1 MHFDYHI
8 VSARLHVVHGKF
20 QLEFVMDLKSVEEGW
35 RNGGNGEGKGEGM
48 LMYAATSKR
57 IHTCDEYMAQTEM
70 NFKLSD

>member
-35 RNGGNGEGKGEGM
+35 RNGGNGEGKGGRNVDVCSH
-48 LMYAATSKR
+48 L
-57 IHTCDEYMAQTEM
+57 
-70 NFKLSD
+70 